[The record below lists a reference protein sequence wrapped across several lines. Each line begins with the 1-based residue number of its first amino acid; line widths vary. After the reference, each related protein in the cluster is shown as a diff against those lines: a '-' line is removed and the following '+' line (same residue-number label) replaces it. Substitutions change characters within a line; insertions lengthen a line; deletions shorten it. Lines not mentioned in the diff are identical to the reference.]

1 MTAAEKAVGAGER
14 PVPNPNLQGSLL
26 GPFRYRDFSLLWSGL
41 FVGNIGT
48 WIQFTALGY
57 YVARL
62 APNAALGS
70 FYIGLLGASRMIP
83 VLLVSP
89 YAGVLADRYSRRPIL
104 LSTNIMTMILAVILA
119 ATLLTNTASLPVIL
133 AISAFQ
139 AATQSF
145 DAPAR
150 QSWVSILVP
159 RELVG
164 NAIGLNSF
172 AFNTPAVAGP
182 PLAGILIF
190 AAGIAPC
197 MIVNAVVKF
206 AVVLALIFMRPS
218 PPSSTKRTPFWPA
231 FIEAVRFIYAHS
243 ALRWIYLMMI
253 VTALSVRSYTFLLPA
268 YAVHVLH
275 TDARGL
281 GALMA
286 SSGIGAVVGALLIA
300 AFNVRKRALLWF
312 VSGCIASLGVA
323 TLGVTDSVVWG
334 SFVLGFV
341 GLGTQSFIGSSNVL
355 VQTLAPDEMRGRV
368 ISVYSMIALGLVPGG
383 ALVIGTI
390 ARFTDLRMVF
400 VAAGLLCTTVGVWTF
415 AAHPKLRAS

>member
-1 MTAAEKAVGAGER
+1 MTAAEKAIGAGER
-14 PVPNPNLQGSLL
+14 PVPNLQGSLL

-62 APNAALGS
+62 APNAGLGS

-83 VLLVSP
+83 VLLASP

-119 ATLLTNTASLPVIL
+119 TTLLTNTASLPVIL
-133 AISAFQ
+133 AISALQ

-218 PPSSTKRTPFWPA
+218 PPSSTQRTPFWPA
-231 FIEAVRFIYAHS
+231 FLESVRFIYAHS

-286 SSGIGAVVGALLIA
+286 ASGVGAVVGALLIA
-300 AFNVRKRALLWF
+300 AFNVRKRAVLWF
-312 VSGCIASLGVA
+312 VSGCIASLGVSA
-323 TLGVTDSVVWG
+323 LGVTDSVLWG
-334 SFVLGFV
+334 SLVLGFC

-355 VQTLAPDEMRGRV
+355 VQMLAPDEMRGRV

-383 ALVIGTI
+383 ALLIGTL
-390 ARFTDLRMVF
+390 ARFSDLRLVF
-400 VAAGLLCTTVGVWTF
+400 IVAGLICTAVGVWTF
-415 AAHPKLRAS
+415 SVHPKLRAS